1 MLFIFDMG
9 GVVTTTFQMDELYRR
24 LNMNSKEF
32 MSVCKEEKN
41 IWRELEKGRISVCD
55 FWKEFNERTKGR
67 NIPPVKNYF
76 KATQVE
82 QFLPFELFG

>member
-32 MSVCKEEKN
+32 MSVFSTLN
-41 IWRELEKGRISVCD
+41 MLSFVTGRIPALFFSSDASV
-55 FWKEFNERTKGR
+55 ERIDRVPQLIASGAS
-67 NIPPVKNYF
+67 P
-76 KATQVE
+76 
-82 QFLPFELFG
+82 